1 METCDSER
9 CIESDLDYD
18 PAVLRMVH
26 AECTSPHHESVGD
39 SSESCSEVCIMVEHD
54 FYLMSE
60 WMFGTGVTP
69 LFTCVPESMS
79 NYPIIR
85 LSVMYEDV
93 AVYDLI

>member
-1 METCDSER
+1 MYLSTH
-9 CIESDLDYD
+9 YG
-18 PAVLRMVH
+18 
-26 AECTSPHHESVGD
+26 SVGD
-39 SSESCSEVCIMVEHD
+39 SSESCSGVCIMVEHD

-60 WMFGTGVTP
+60 WMCGPGVTP

-93 AVYDLI
+93 SVYDLI

>member
-1 METCDSER
+1 MH
-9 CIESDLDYD
+9 YG
-18 PAVLRMVH
+18 
-26 AECTSPHHESVGD
+26 SVGD

-93 AVYDLI
+93 AVYDLIVILRLIERLVVIFIASGS

>member
-1 METCDSER
+1 MKDLSRVIWIMILQFFER
-9 CIESDLDYD
+9 FMLSVSLSMHYG
-18 PAVLRMVH
+18 
-26 AECTSPHHESVGD
+26 SVGD

-60 WMFGTGVTP
+60 WMSGTGVTP
-69 LFTCVPESMS
+69 SFTCVPESMS

-93 AVYDLI
+93 SVYDLI